1 MQSTL
6 LRWLAVILLLATA
19 LIHIL
24 FGALAL
30 TPQLAPVFYIMGS
43 IYLVGGGTLAAN
55 IRPRLFQLLA
65 LVYTVLII
73 VIWVL
78 SGAARIPVAY
88 LDKTIELVLVINLL
102 ILIRRKGA

>member
-1 MQSTL
+1 MQSSL

-19 LIHIL
+19 LIHII
-24 FGALAL
+24 FGALEVP
-30 TPQLAPVFYIMGS
+30 TQVAPVFYLMGV
-43 IYLVGGGTLAAN
+43 IYLVGGGALAAN

-65 LVYTVLII
+65 LVYTILII

-88 LDKTIELVLVINLL
+88 LDKTIEVVLVINLL

>member
-1 MQSTL
+1 MQSIV

-24 FGALAL
+24 FSAFLL
-30 TPQLAPVFYIMGS
+30 TAQLATGFYLIGG
-43 IYLVGGGTLAAN
+43 IYIVGAGGLAAN
-55 IRPRLFQLLA
+55 IRPRMFQLLA

-73 VIWVL
+73 SIWVL